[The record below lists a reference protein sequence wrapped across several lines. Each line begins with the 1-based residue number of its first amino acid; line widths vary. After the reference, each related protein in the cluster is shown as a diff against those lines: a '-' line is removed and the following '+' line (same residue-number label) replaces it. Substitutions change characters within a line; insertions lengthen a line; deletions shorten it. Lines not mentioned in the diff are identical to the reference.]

1 MSDKEN
7 REIREENMENTD
19 RTHRAK
25 PTRRRKWW
33 IFAAIFVVV
42 LGVVLVAAWRDG
54 TGFDALNRFFTYGKS
69 TQDEAEI
76 FAYDTDKTNRF
87 ASLNSSLVVLSMTQ
101 LRLYDSEGELLFSES
116 VKMDRP
122 ALSVG
127 KNLAVAYDVGGTD
140 YYVFN
145 EEEILLR
152 GEYEADMP
160 LISADINEDDY
171 LAVVAGKSGFKGAVN
186 VYDAELELIFEFNSS
201 SRFLGDGAVFGGGKR
216 VAAVALEQENATF
229 VSTVVIYKTNA
240 TEEAAACKITDG
252 LVLDITADGDTVCA
266 VTDRSVVFID
276 DNGTMTGTY
285 SYEGKFL
292 RGYSLGGDGYATVLL
307 NHYKSGSMATLVT
320 VNEKGE
326 VADSLDINEEVL
338 SVSAAGRYVAVLY
351 ADRLVIYTS
360 ALAEYS
366 TLENVDYAK
375 AALMRADGSAMVAG
389 ASQAA
394 LYLP

>member
-1 MSDKEN
+1 MSDREN
-7 REIREENMENTD
+7 RDIRLENEENNEGA
-19 RTHRAK
+19 RREKK
-25 PTRRRKWW
+25 PRRKKWW

-42 LGVVLVAAWRDG
+42 LGVVLVAAWKDG
-54 TGFDALNRFFTYGKS
+54 TGFDAVNRFFTYGKS

-76 FAYDTDKTNRF
+76 FVYDTDKTNRF
-87 ASLNSSLVVLSMTQ
+87 ASLNSSLTVLSMTQ
-101 LRLYDSEGELLFSES
+101 LRLYDSEGQLLLSES

-160 LISADINEDDY
+160 IISAELNEDDY
-171 LAVVAGKSGFKGAVN
+171 LSMVVGKSGYKGAVN
-186 VYDAELELIFEFNSS
+186 VYNADLELIFEFNSS
-201 SRFLGDGAVFGGGKR
+201 SRFLSDGAVFGGGKR
-216 VAAVALEQENATF
+216 MAAVALEQENATF
-229 VSTVVIYKTNA
+229 VSTVLIYKTNA
-240 TEEAAACKITDG
+240 TEEEASCKITDG
-252 LVLDITADGDTVCA
+252 LVLDLATDGDMA
-266 VTDRSVVFID
+266 SIVTDKSLVFID
-276 DNGTMTGTY
+276 DGGTVTG
-285 SYEGKFL
+285 SYDYAGKFL
-292 RGYSLGGDGYATVLL
+292 RGYALGGSGYAAVLL
-307 NHYKSGSMATLVT
+307 NHYKSGSMATLAT

-326 VADSLDINEEVL
+326 VLGSLDINEEVL

-351 ADRLVIYTS
+351 ADRLVVYTS
-360 ALAEYS
+360 ELGEYS
-366 TLENVDYAK
+366 VLEDVDYAK
-375 AALMRADGSAMVAG
+375 AALMRPDGSAMVAG